1 MRKKTPEL
9 PLPLRISSPYRKRTE
24 PRPYA
29 TRTEKL
35 IKIAREFPD
44 IVADRQTD
52 SQTDVLITIA
62 YFATAPADEVISL
75 QLRPLLEAGLTLD
88 W

>member
-1 MRKKTPEL
+1 
-9 PLPLRISSPYRKRTE
+9 
-24 PRPYA
+24 
-29 TRTEKL
+29 L

-62 YFATAPADEVISL
+62 YFATAPAGEVISL